1 MAKNITVG
9 IDVGSHAVKVVV
21 SEDRKGA
28 YRGFPVVLGTGT
40 AESKGLRH
48 GYIINSSDVVRAV
61 KVAVAAAEKSAGM
74 RVRRGYVSIGG
85 VSLEGIKSRG
95 ETVISRADRAVTDL
109 DVNQALKDA
118 EGKLGQKLLNR
129 RLIHVIPIAFYIDG
143 ELVLGKPTEMRGSK
157 LGVETLFIVC
167 LEQHVHD
174 LIEAVEEAGILVED
188 VMAAPL
194 AESFVTLEK
203 RQKAVGCVLADMGAE
218 TVSIVVFE
226 NNVPISL
233 KVFPIGSTDITNDI
247 ALGLKISLD
256 EAERIKLGAITATSY
271 PRKRLEEIM
280 SARLSDIFDLIEDH
294 LKKINRN
301 GLLPAGIILTG
312 GGSVIGSVSE
322 LARSSLKLPAK
333 AATVQFNTENKGQLK
348 DPSWAVAYGLCIF
361 GASAESEG
369 RGVNMG
375 NARRTIMDWFKQF
388 LP

>member
-1 MAKNITVG
+1 M
-9 IDVGSHAVKVVV
+9 
-21 SEDRKGA
+21 
-28 YRGFPVVLGTGT
+28 LGTGT
-40 AESKGLRH
+40 AESKGFRH
-48 GYIINSSDVVRAV
+48 GYIINSSDVIRAV
-61 KVAVAAAEKSAGM
+61 KIAVATAEKSAGV

-85 VSLEGIKSRG
+85 ISLEGLRSRG
-95 ETVISRADRAVTDL
+95 EAVVTRADRVVTDL

-118 EGKLGQKLLNR
+118 ENKLGQKLLNR
-129 RLIHVIPIAFYIDG
+129 RIVHVIPISYHIDG

-157 LGVETLFIVC
+157 LEADTLFIVC
-167 LEQHVHD
+167 LEQHIND
-174 LIEAVEEAGILVED
+174 LIEAIEEAGVSVED

-203 RQKAVGCVLADMGAE
+203 RQKMVGCVLADMGAE

-226 NNVPISL
+226 NNVPVSL

-280 SARLSDIFDLIEDH
+280 NARLSDIFDLIEDH
-294 LKKINRN
+294 LKKIGRN
-301 GLLPAGIILTG
+301 GLLPAGIVLTG
-312 GGSVIGSVSE
+312 GGSVIGGVSD

-333 AATVQFNTENKGQLK
+333 AATIHFNTENKGQLK

-361 GASAESEG
+361 GASAEGEG
-369 RGVNMG
+369 SGIRVKEAQN
-375 NARRTIMDWFKQF
+375 TIMSWFKQF